1 MTSAQHATAI
11 MRTSRG
17 DHRFG
22 AALSHFSVLNQKDLH
37 DRLAAIHYAA
47 FSRMD
52 ENGWSASVIEEL
64 FKGNGVSFYLCG
76 QGKINAFAI
85 TRSVLDEAELL
96 TVAVHPS
103 LQNKGFGRQLLH
115 YVMED
120 LAASGIAEMFLEVRD
135 DNQSALALY
144 TNLSFDKVGKRK
156 KYYTTRTGQHIDA
169 CALRVRL

>member
-85 TRSVLDEAELL
+85 TRSVLDRCCASQF
-96 TVAVHPS
+96 AK
-103 LQNKGFGRQLLH
+103 QGFWSSAFALCHGRFG
-115 YVMED
+115 
-120 LAASGIAEMFLEVRD
+120 S
-135 DNQSALALY
+135 
-144 TNLSFDKVGKRK
+144 KRH
-156 KYYTTRTGQHIDA
+156 RRNVFGGA
-169 CALRVRL
+169 RR